1 MTLVIFSVFLVRKKK
16 FIRFHMKRNTKNN
29 KQERKRKKTTK
40 QTDDFFFFFSRRKH
54 FTPVLEDSYSFARKA
69 ACSCSSSSD
78 QVFFPGGDFRND

>member
-1 MTLVIFSVFLVRKKK
+1 
-16 FIRFHMKRNTKNN
+16 MKRNTKNN